1 MLVVL
6 SILGVFS
13 LLSLIG
19 IVVLLVRFGNSRL
32 YIENK
37 LGQLEKNQE
46 RIEGAVKE
54 EVSRNREELNLGM
67 RQAREEMVGAL
78 KSFENSVLSRMK
90 ESENSQKNQMDIFS
104 KQLSSLTQLNEHK
117 LDKVREVMQ
126 ERLKSLQEENSQK
139 LEQMRVIVDD
149 KLHSTLEKRLGESFK
164 LVSERLE
171 SVHRGLGEMQTL
183 ALSVGDL
190 KKVLTNVKTRGV
202 WGEIQLGA
210 LLEQILTSEQYAR
223 NVVTKKGSNERVE
236 FALRLPGGNDDEKEP
251 VWLPIDAKFPREDY
265 QRLLEAQEEAGSE
278 LVEKIAK
285 QLEIRIKAE
294 AKDIKE
300 KYLDPPNTTDFGIM
314 FLPTEGLYAEILRR
328 PGLCEILQRD
338 YRVVVSGP
346 TVLAALLNSLQMG
359 FRTLAIEKRSSEVWR
374 LLAAVKIE
382 FTKFGDILDKTKKK
396 LQEATNTIDDAS
408 SKTRNIQKRLGKVQ
422 KLPSQEELPLV
433 ESAPLINIKE

>member
-1 MLVVL
+1 
-6 SILGVFS
+6 
-13 LLSLIG
+13 
-19 IVVLLVRFGNSRL
+19 
-32 YIENK
+32 
-37 LGQLEKNQE
+37 
-46 RIEGAVKE
+46 
-54 EVSRNREELNLGM
+54 
-67 RQAREEMVGAL
+67 
-78 KSFENSVLSRMK
+78 
-90 ESENSQKNQMDIFS
+90 
-104 KQLSSLTQLNEHK
+104 
-117 LDKVREVMQ
+117 
-126 ERLKSLQEENSQK
+126 
-139 LEQMRVIVDD
+139 
-149 KLHSTLEKRLGESFK
+149 
-164 LVSERLE
+164 
-171 SVHRGLGEMQTL
+171 
-183 ALSVGDL
+183 
-190 KKVLTNVKTRGV
+190 V

-210 LLEQILTSEQYAR
+210 LLEQLLTSEQYAR

-396 LQEATNTIDDAS
+396 LQEATNTNDDAS